1 MARLRYMML
10 LIAALMAGISHAAGT
25 GVDSLTR
32 VSILVASP
40 GQEVYELEGH
50 AGMRIVDSRGDFTV
64 NWGLFDF
71 NAPHFVYRFVKGE
84 TDYGIGVMRTDDFLN
99 SYRRQGRGVT
109 EIPLNL
115 TPRQVERVVELV
127 DSTLRPG
134 RNVYRYNYVKDNCS
148 TRPLQIIEQ
157 AAGDTVSVVVP
168 APFVSEERLS
178 FRKIMEYYHRYYP
191 WYQFG
196 IDLALGNG
204 IDYPVSPREMAFA
217 PVLLPALLADG
228 EIGGHRLASGPPREL
243 IEAEPTV
250 ANPTPWYATP
260 MFVACLVLALTVLLT
275 WRDVKRRRVSRWFD
289 TALFGMFGVLGCIT
303 AFLVFVSFHE
313 ATSPNW
319 LLLWINPF
327 ALIPAVIVW
336 IKSGIKM
343 VFCYHFLNFV
353 ALTLLAIAWPF
364 LGQGGNIAFVPLI
377 MSDAIR
383 SLSYIYI
390 NRCALLKSKTHPA

>member
-1 MARLRYMML
+1 
-10 LIAALMAGISHAAGT
+10 MAGISHAAGT
-25 GVDSLTR
+25 DGDSLTR

-50 AGMRIVDSRGDFTV
+50 AGMRIVNTCGDFTV

-84 TDYGIGVMRTDDFLN
+84 TDYGIGVMRTGDFLEA
-99 SYRRQGRGVT
+99 YRRQGRGVT

-134 RNVYRYNYVKDNCS
+134 KNVYRYNYVKDNCS
-148 TRPLQIIEQ
+148 TRPLHIIEQ
-157 AAGDTVSVVVP
+157 AVGDTVRVAVP
-168 APFVSEERLS
+168 TQFVSDERLS

-217 PVLLPALLADG
+217 PVLLPALLEDG
-228 EIGGHRLASGPPREL
+228 EIGGHSLASGSSREL
-243 IEAEPTV
+243 IVAEPTA

-260 MFVACLVLALTVLLT
+260 MFVACLVLAMTVLLT
-275 WRDVKRRRVSRWFD
+275 WRDIKRSRVSRWFD
-289 TALFGMFGVLGCIT
+289 TVLFGLFGVLGCIT
-303 AFLVFVSFHE
+303 AFLVFVSLHE

-327 ALIPAVIVW
+327 ALIPAVMVW

-364 LGQGGNIAFVPLI
+364 LGQRGNMAFVPLM
-377 MSDAIR
+377 MSDVIR

>member
-1 MARLRYMML
+1 MARLRYMIFL
-10 LIAALMAGISHAAGT
+10 VAALLSGISYAAGT
-25 GVDSLTR
+25 GVDSLMR

-50 AGMRIVDSRGDFTV
+50 AGLRIVNNCGDFTV

-84 TDYGIGVMRTDDFLN
+84 TDYGIGVMHTGDFLN

-134 RNVYRYNYVKDNCS
+134 KNVYRYNYVKDNCS

-157 AAGDTVSVVVP
+157 AVGDTVSVAVP
-168 APFVSEERLS
+168 SEFAGDERLS
-178 FRKIMEYYHRYYP
+178 FRSIMEYYHRYYP

-196 IDLALGNG
+196 IDLALGSG

-228 EIGGHRLASGPPREL
+228 EIGGDRIASGPPREL
-243 IEAEPTV
+243 IVAEPFA

-260 MFVACLVLALTVLLT
+260 MFVACLVFAMTVLLT
-275 WRDVKRRRVSRWFD
+275 WRDVKRRVVSRWFD
-289 TALFGMFGVLGCIT
+289 TAMYGLFGVLGCVT
-303 AFLVFVSFHE
+303 AFLVFVSLHE

-319 LLLWINPF
+319 LLLWLNPF
-327 ALIPAVIVW
+327 ALIPAVLVW

-353 ALTLLAIAWPF
+353 AITLLAIAWPF
-364 LGQGGNIAFVPLI
+364 LGQKGNMAFVPLI
-377 MSDAIR
+377 MADVIR